1 MLKVIKS
8 DTMMEQGFMDT
19 HWLQTVADSLMKEWC
34 MLSQAKKMMYDNLIL
49 RYMIQENYAKD
60 NINTQQYDW
69 SEEAHDQMLEEGWQE
84 TDWWN

>member
-34 MLSQAKKMMYDNLIL
+34 MLSQAKKRLLYDNLIL

-60 NINTQQYDW
+60 NINTTFPDIKI
-69 SEEAHDQMLEEGWQE
+69 
-84 TDWWN
+84 TDE